1 MVATTTTDANG
12 DYLVTGLIPGV
23 YTVQFFNQN
32 DVFIDSL
39 STVSPLLAGQ
49 TVNLPLPVDPSGV
62 VYDSISRVPVA
73 GVTLNLLN
81 SSGVV
86 IDEACLGQNQ
96 QGQVTT
102 ADGLYA
108 FDVLPNAHPSCPAID
123 VYQIDIAAVPAI
135 YFPTFSSI
143 IREQGASNCG
153 GPLLGCAVSA
163 VFDSSS
169 SENACT
175 FDSLPGTDAC
185 EVQAQ
190 PDAPVNGE
198 DTRYYAVSYTHLTL
212 PTICSV

>member
-1 MVATTTTDANG
+1 MGSEMCIRDRIGIDEERKPGWILRIVNDAGVVVATTTTDANG

-108 FDVLPNAHPSCPAID
+108 FDVLPNAHPSCPCLLYTSPSPRDATLSRM
-123 VYQIDIAAVPAI
+123 P
-135 YFPTFSSI
+135 SS
-143 IREQGASNCG
+143 A
-153 GPLLGCAVSA
+153 
-163 VFDSSS
+163 
-169 SENACT
+169 
-175 FDSLPGTDAC
+175 
-185 EVQAQ
+185 
-190 PDAPVNGE
+190 
-198 DTRYYAVSYTHLTL
+198 
-212 PTICSV
+212 